1 MSVTRTDSI
10 FRDARPSGESLVGKE
25 FYLAKRNSSGD
36 FVLAGAADIVA
47 GIICEGKAATYWSTV
62 VTGGLFKVV
71 AGEALTEGVKVA
83 AGAGGTAVAGTT
95 NSFGVTRNQVS
106 SGEIVEVMMDQS

>member
-1 MSVTRTDSI
+1 MSVTRSDSA
-10 FRDARPSGESLVGKE
+10 FRDARPSGANLTGKE
-25 FYLAKRNSSGD
+25 FYLAKRDSSGN
-36 FVLAGAADIVA
+36 FVLAGSGDIVA
-47 GIICEGKAATYWSTV
+47 GIIYEGKDTNYWSTV